1 MKMTTNGQSQ
11 SAKKVYQKATMEIVE
26 IGAVDVM
33 TASFEGTVGDTN
45 MFGSSGES
53 FKKLNYKRVDATNGS
68 DYFAD

>member
-1 MKMTTNGQSQ
+1 
-11 SAKKVYQKATMEIVE
+11 MEIVE